1 MHPSISSNKLSTLCF
16 DLYFSDSEIFF
27 INAFT
32 SAHMRVV
39 VSFGVGVVDS
49 ETTARRIH
57 RTDRNHDTY
66 SRLQA
71 FLLRGYVSTP

>member
-1 MHPSISSNKLSTLCF
+1 
-16 DLYFSDSEIFF
+16 
-27 INAFT
+27 
-32 SAHMRVV
+32 MRVV